1 MMTEESSNNNT
12 FSWYNTYLE
21 LEKNTTDTIAE
32 YKLCKKKHKWKR
44 NGNRYY
50 GFASAII
57 DDELQKKLR
66 NHRNFPLFLSRPW
79 LKSIGSTEIIDEIV
93 DSSYDVIDAF

>member
-32 YKLCKKKHKWKR
+32 YKLCKKSISGKEMET
-44 NGNRYY
+44 
-50 GFASAII
+50 
-57 DDELQKKLR
+57 DTTVLLQR
-66 NHRNFPLFLSRPW
+66 
-79 LKSIGSTEIIDEIV
+79 
-93 DSSYDVIDAF
+93 

>member
-32 YKLCKKKHKWKR
+32 YKLCKKKSISGKEMETDTTVCFSDNWWWIAKE
-44 NGNRYY
+44 
-50 GFASAII
+50 AQKPT
-57 DDELQKKLR
+57 LQFPPIFVPAVTKK
-66 NHRNFPLFLSRPW
+66 HR
-79 LKSIGSTEIIDEIV
+79 
-93 DSSYDVIDAF
+93 